1 MLGLDDLRVGQ
12 VIDFG
17 HWQLTE
23 EAVTAFAREW
33 DPQPFHL
40 DRDAARRIG
49 LPGISAS
56 SLHIFAVCTRL
67 FADFEPGF
75 KTLAMV
81 GKDQLRLRKP
91 ALATDLLG
99 YYSEVTQLTPSR
111 SRPDRGVVRLS
122 DTVSNGDGE
131 TIMTQQVDLMLRR

>member
-1 MLGLDDLRVGQ
+1 MLGLDDLTVGQ

-17 HWQLTE
+17 EWQLTE

-40 DRDAARRIG
+40 DRAAAEQLG

-75 KTLAMV
+75 KVLAMV
-81 GKDQLRLRKP
+81 GKEELRLLRP
-91 ALATDLLG
+91 ALATDLLR
-99 YYSEVTQLTPSR
+99 YRSEVTSITPSR
-111 SRPDRGVVRLS
+111 SKPDRGIVRLS
-122 DTVSNGDGE
+122 DTVSNSQGDSV
-131 TIMTQQVDLMLRR
+131 MTQHVDLMLRR